1 MKNLENGLAGQN
13 ISDLVLKE
21 ISGIYRT
28 KNLTKQQIKNYKIT
42 EKEIFKKYDNL
53 NKYELSTNNNK
64 EVYAK
69 NDVMSTVIKR
79 CRGEKKR

>member
-53 NKYELSTNNNK
+53 NKYELSANNNK